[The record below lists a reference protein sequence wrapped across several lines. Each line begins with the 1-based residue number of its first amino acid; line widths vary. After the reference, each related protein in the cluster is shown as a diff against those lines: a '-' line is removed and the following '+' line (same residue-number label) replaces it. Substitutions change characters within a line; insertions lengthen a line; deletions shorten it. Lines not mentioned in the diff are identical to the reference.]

1 MGKIL
6 HIIVIKKNVT
16 EMVQN
21 TTKVELN
28 ATKMVQNKKKQ

>member
-16 EMVQN
+16 NMIQKLAKMILNVSKMIQN
-21 TTKVELN
+21 
-28 ATKMVQNKKKQ
+28 